1 MVIFKII
8 NTLDTYNDTMTH
20 YKFFTVSDYTHCS
33 FLMTFSPKSSNF
45 APPTGNKFDLK
56 LRNIDLS

>member
-1 MVIFKII
+1 
-8 NTLDTYNDTMTH
+8 MTH

-33 FLMTFSPKSSNF
+33 FLMTFSPESSNF

-56 LRNIDLS
+56 LRINDLSKNLSNVLICKLDY